1 MAFVDWTAYCL
12 IWTIIGIFIVAPL
25 LIIIRTIIINEIIK
39 AHEVDLSD
47 SIITSITAGAI
58 VFIASLF
65 LMRLVFL

>member
-1 MAFVDWTAYCL
+1 MDFVDWTAYCL